1 MNSPPQAP
9 ENPIL
14 AFAPLHKRAF
24 GMATGL
30 AAGLVTFA
38 VTAVYLL
45 RNPHPGFELGLL
57 AQFFA
62 GYTVSWPGAFIGAA
76 WAGVVGFVL
85 GWFLAF
91 ARNFILA
98 AMLFAIRS
106 RAEMDQTRDFLD
118 HI

>member
-1 MNSPPQAP
+1 MTRPVPAA
-9 ENPIL
+9 ENTIL

-24 GMATGL
+24 GMATG
-30 AAGLVTFA
+30 AAAALLTFL

-45 RNPHPGFELGLL
+45 ADPHPGFDLGLL

-62 GYTVSWPGAFIGAA
+62 GYTVSWTGAFIGAA
-76 WAGVVGFVL
+76 WAGIAGFVL

-91 ARNFILA
+91 MRNLVLA
-98 AMLFAIRS
+98 VMLLTVRS
-106 RAEMDQTRDFLD
+106 RAELGQTRDFLD